1 MAMEE
6 AVNLRPKSSRRNMII
21 GLAVVL
27 VLLALYIFFV
37 VQDWH
42 QLWKIVSAP
51 DNIPIVA
58 MLFLVPFFTWLGVKQ
73 ARANDQLVETL
84 EADPKLAKTHHR
96 KAEPW
101 RPGWAKEL
109 HVWPYLVRI
118 EFLAAVIVT
127 VVLYV
132 WSITLNAPLE
142 EPANPNLTMNPS
154 KAPWYFLGLQ
164 EMLVYF
170 DPWIAGVVMPSIIMI
185 GLMVFPYVDSNPL
198 GNGYYTIK
206 QRRFSLLMFGWGF
219 LMWIL
224 LIVIGTFIRGP
235 GWIWFWPGQTWDHN
249 AVVFDKNVDLHDLL
263 AQKLGLHFLATNPGK
278 LIFGFLVVSGFYLI
292 GGLFFHWL
300 MTVDFK
306 KISRPRSLKLSELHR
321 SLFPKNAFEQKIL
334 SRTSLLQY
342 LIFQFFAVS
351 VLLALPVKLFL
362 RLAFTIKYVW
372 VIPWVNINF

>member
-1 MAMEE
+1 MSAIVEQQ
-6 AVNLRPKSSRRNMII
+6 PQTSSRRNKII
-21 GLAVVL
+21 GWAVVV
-27 VLLALYIFFV
+27 VLLGLFIYSV
-37 VQDWH
+37 EDWH
-42 QLWKIVSAP
+42 QLWKIASAP
-51 DNIPIVA
+51 DNVPIVA
-58 MLFLVPFFTWLGVKQ
+58 MLFLVPFFTWLGVRQ
-73 ARANDQLVETL
+73 AKANDKLIVNL
-84 EADPKLAKTHHR
+84 EEDPQLAKSHHR

-127 VVLYV
+127 VILYV

-142 EPANPNLTMNPS
+142 EPSNPNLTMNPS

-206 QRRFSLLMFGWGF
+206 QRRFAVNMFGWGF

-224 LIVIGTFIRGP
+224 LIFIGTFIRGP

-249 AVVFDKNVDLHDLL
+249 TVVFDRNRDVHEIV
-263 AQKLGLHFLATNPGK
+263 GLTVANFPNYPNLMKYLVIPA
-278 LIFGFLVVSGFYLI
+278 FGFVLVAGFYVV
-292 GGLFFHWL
+292 GGMFFHWL
-300 MTVDFK
+300 MRRGKFRFGYLVSPK
-306 KISRPRSLKLSELHR
+306 KLIAWAKDPDPFEEKLLA
-321 SLFPKNAFEQKIL
+321 N
-334 SRTSLLQY
+334 TSLLQY
-342 LIFQFFAVS
+342 VTFQFFAIS
-351 VLLALPVKLFL
+351 VLLAMPVKLFL
-362 RLAFTIKYVW
+362 RLVFTIKYVW
-372 VIPWVNINF
+372 VTPWFNV

>member
-1 MAMEE
+1 MET
-6 AVNLRPKSSRRNMII
+6 PKPNSRRKKLIRLI
-21 GLAVVL
+21 VAVVL
-27 VLLALYIFFV
+27 VGLFAYS

-51 DNIPIVA
+51 DNVPIVA
-58 MLFLVPFFTWLGVKQ
+58 MLFLVPFFTWLGIRQ
-73 ARANDQLVETL
+73 ALANDHLIGELQE
-84 EADPKLAKTHHR
+84 DPKLAKTHHR
-96 KAEPW
+96 KVEAW

-127 VVLYV
+127 VILYI

-142 EPANPNLTMNPS
+142 EPSNPNLTMNPS

-198 GNGYYTIK
+198 GNGYYTYK
-206 QRRFSLLMFGWGF
+206 QRRFAVNMFGWGF

-224 LIVIGTFIRGP
+224 LIFIGTFIRGP

-249 AVVFDKNVDLHDLL
+249 TVVFDRNRDLHEIV
-263 AQKLGLHFLATNPGK
+263 AGWGLTFLNSQPWKG
-278 LIFGFLVVSGFYLI
+278 IFGAIIVGGFFLI

-300 MTVDFK
+300 MMRSEFK
-306 KISRPRSLKLSELHR
+306 FRYLFSWTQLKDWATRSGEFERKLLA
-321 SLFPKNAFEQKIL
+321 N
-334 SRTSLLQY
+334 TSLLQY
-342 LIFQFFAVS
+342 VTFQFFAIS
-351 VLLALPVKLFL
+351 VLLAMPVKLIL
-362 RLAFTIKYVW
+362 RLGFTIKYVW
-372 VIPWVNINF
+372 VTPWFNI

>member
-1 MAMEE
+1 M
-6 AVNLRPKSSRRNMII
+6 RRFINKWT
-21 GLAVVL
+21 LL
-27 VLLALYIFFV
+27 VLGVLIVGVWAIN

-42 QLWKIVSAP
+42 QLWIVSSAP

-58 MLFLVPFFTWLGVKQ
+58 MLFLVPFFTWMGIKQ
-73 ARANDQLVETL
+73 AVANDQLIEEL

-96 KAEPW
+96 KVEPW
-101 RPGWAKEL
+101 RPGWAREL
-109 HVWPYLVRI
+109 HVWPYLVRV
-118 EFLAAVIVT
+118 EFLATVIVT
-127 VVLYV
+127 VVLFV

-170 DPWIAGVVMPSIIMI
+170 DPWIAGVVMPSVIMV

-198 GNGYYTIK
+198 GNGYYTLK
-206 QRRFSLLMFGWGF
+206 QRRFALWMFGAGF
-219 LMWIL
+219 LMWIV

-263 AQKLGLHFLATNPGK
+263 AQKLGLHFLATSGGK
-278 LIFGFLVVSGFYLI
+278 FFFGLIVVSGFYVV
-292 GGLFFHWL
+292 GALFFHWL

-306 KISRPRSLKLSELHR
+306 KIRLPRGISLSELYR
-321 SLFPKNAFEQKIL
+321 SLFPKNAFEQKL
-334 SRTSLLQY
+334 LARTSLLQY
-342 LIFQFFAVS
+342 LTFQFFAVS
-351 VLLALPVKLFL
+351 VLLALPVKLIL
-362 RLAFTIKYVW
+362 RLVFTIKYVW
-372 VIPWVNINF
+372 VIPYLNINF

>member
-1 MAMEE
+1 MKKL
-6 AVNLRPKSSRRNMII
+6 VNKWTILIVCLLI
-21 GLAVVL
+21 VGLWAINVS
-27 VLLALYIFFV
+27 
-37 VQDWH
+37 DWH
-42 QLWKIVSAP
+42 QLWIVSSAP

-58 MLFLVPFFTWLGVKQ
+58 MLFLVPFFTWMGISQ
-73 ARANDQLVETL
+73 AMKNDRLITEL

-96 KAEPW
+96 KVEPW
-101 RPGWAKEL
+101 RPGWAREL

-118 EFLAAVIVT
+118 EFLATVIVT
-127 VVLYV
+127 VVLFI

-170 DPWIAGVVMPSIIMI
+170 DPWIAGVVMPSIIMV

-198 GNGYYTIK
+198 GNGYYTLK
-206 QRRFSLLMFGWGF
+206 QRRFALWMFGAGF
-219 LMWIL
+219 LMWIV

-249 AVVFDKNVDLHDLL
+249 AVVFDKNVDLHDMI
-263 AQKLGLHFLATNPGK
+263 AQSTIGKALHLGFLATNPGK
-278 LIFGFLVVSGFYLI
+278 FIFGMLVVGGFYI
-292 GGLFFHWL
+292 VGALFFHWL

-306 KISRPRSLKLSELHR
+306 RLRFPKSFNYNGLHEA
-321 SLFPKNAFEQKIL
+321 LFPKNEFEQKLL

-342 LIFQFFAVS
+342 LTFQFFAVS
-351 VLLALPVKLFL
+351 VLLALPVKLIL
-362 RLAFTIKYVW
+362 RLALTIKYVW
-372 VIPWVNINF
+372 VTPWFNI

>member
-1 MAMEE
+1 M
-6 AVNLRPKSSRRNMII
+6 RRFINKWTIL
-21 GLAVVL
+21 G
-27 VLLALYIFFV
+27 VLLVIVALWAINV
-37 VQDWH
+37 HDWH
-42 QLWKIVSAP
+42 QLWTISSAP
-51 DNIPIVA
+51 DNVPIVA
-58 MLFLVPFFTWLGVKQ
+58 MLFLVPFFTWMGIRQ
-73 ARANDQLVETL
+73 AIANDQLIEEL
-84 EADPKLAKTHHR
+84 EADPKVAKTHHR
-96 KAEPW
+96 KVEPW
-101 RPGWAKEL
+101 RPGWAREL

-118 EFLAAVIVT
+118 EFLATVIVT
-127 VVLYV
+127 VVLFI
-132 WSITLNAPLE
+132 WSITLMAPLE

-170 DPWIAGVVMPSIIMI
+170 DPWIAGVVMPSIIMV

-198 GNGYYTIK
+198 GNGYYTLR

-263 AQKLGLHFLATNPGK
+263 AVKLHLPFLAMNPFK
-278 LIFGFLVVSGFYLI
+278 FIFGLIVVTGFYLV
-292 GGLFFHWL
+292 GALFFHWL
-300 MTVDFK
+300 MTVDF
-306 KISRPRSLKLSELHR
+306 SKLR
-321 SLFPKNAFEQKIL
+321 WNRLFPKNEFEQKLL

-342 LIFQFFAVS
+342 LTFQFFAVS

-362 RLAFTIKYVW
+362 RLVFTIKYVW
-372 VIPWVNINF
+372 VTPWFNI

>member
-1 MAMEE
+1 M
-6 AVNLRPKSSRRNMII
+6 RRFINKWTI
-21 GLAVVL
+21 LVVL
-27 VLLALYIFFV
+27 LVIVALWAINV
-37 VQDWH
+37 HDWH
-42 QLWKIVSAP
+42 QLWTISSAP

-58 MLFLVPFFTWLGVKQ
+58 MLFLVPFFTWMGIRQ
-73 ARANDQLVETL
+73 AVANDRLIAELET
-84 EADPKLAKTHHR
+84 DPKLAKTHHR
-96 KAEPW
+96 KVEPW
-101 RPGWAKEL
+101 RPGWAREL

-118 EFLAAVIVT
+118 EFLATVIVT
-127 VVLYV
+127 VVLFI

-170 DPWIAGVVMPSIIMI
+170 DPWIAGVVMPSIIMV

-198 GNGYYTIK
+198 GNGYYTLK

-263 AQKLGLHFLATNPGK
+263 AVKLHLPFLAMNPWK
-278 LIFGFLVVSGFYLI
+278 FIFGFIVVSGFFLV
-292 GGLFFHWL
+292 GALFFHWL

-306 KISRPRSLKLSELHR
+306 RIRLRPLR
-321 SLFPKNAFEQKIL
+321 LFPKNEFEQKL
-334 SRTSLLQY
+334 LARTSLLQY
-342 LIFQFFAVS
+342 VTFQFFAVS

-362 RLAFTIKYVW
+362 RLVFTIKYVW
-372 VIPWVNINF
+372 VTPWFNI

>member
-1 MAMEE
+1 
-6 AVNLRPKSSRRNMII
+6 
-21 GLAVVL
+21 VL
-27 VLLALYIFFV
+27 GACVLLIVLAGFF

-42 QLWKIVSAP
+42 QLWTIASAP
-51 DNIPIVA
+51 DNVPIVA
-58 MLFLVPFFTWLGVKQ
+58 MLFLVPFFTWMGIRQ
-73 ARANDQLVETL
+73 AVANDRLVEQL

-96 KAEPW
+96 KVEPW
-101 RPGWAKEL
+101 RPGWAREL

-118 EFLAAVIVT
+118 EFLVTVIVT
-127 VVLYV
+127 VILFV

-198 GNGYYTIK
+198 GNGYYTLK

-224 LIVIGTFIRGP
+224 LIFIGTFVRGP

-249 AVVFDKNVDLHDLL
+249 AVVFDKNVDLHDMIATSRIGKMLY
-263 AQKLGLHFLATNPGK
+263 LGFLAHNPWKFLFG
-278 LIFGFLVVSGFYLI
+278 LIVVSGFYI
-292 GGLFFHWL
+292 VGALFFHWL

-306 KISRPRSLKLSELHR
+306 KITFKPLN
-321 SLFPKNAFEQKIL
+321 LFPKKEFEQKL
-334 SRTSLLQY
+334 LARTSLLQY
-342 LIFQFFAVS
+342 LTFQFFAVS
-351 VLLALPVKLFL
+351 VLLALPVKLIL
-362 RLAFTIKYVW
+362 RLTLTIKYVW
-372 VIPWVNINF
+372 VTPWFNI

>member
-1 MAMEE
+1 M
-6 AVNLRPKSSRRNMII
+6 
-21 GLAVVL
+21 
-27 VLLALYIFFV
+27 
-37 VQDWH
+37 DWH
-42 QLWKIVSAP
+42 QLWTIASAP
-51 DNIPIVA
+51 DNVPIVA
-58 MLFLVPFFTWLGVKQ
+58 MLFLVPIFTWMGIRQ
-73 ARANDQLVETL
+73 ARANDKLIGQL

-96 KAEPW
+96 KVEPW

-118 EFLAAVIVT
+118 EFLVTLIVT
-127 VVLYV
+127 VILFV

-142 EPANPNLTMNPS
+142 EPSNPNLTMNPS

-185 GLMVFPYVDSNPL
+185 GLMVFPYVDSSPF

-206 QRRFSLLMFGWGF
+206 QRRFALGMFGWGF

-224 LIVIGTFIRGP
+224 LIFIGTFIRGP

-249 AVVFDKNVDLHDLL
+249 RVVYDRNRDLHEFIGLVPQNFTNHPLL
-263 AQKLGLHFLATNPGK
+263 LTSLKVA
-278 LIFGFLVVSGFYLI
+278 FGALVVGGFYVV

-300 MTVDFK
+300 MTRGGLDR
-306 KISRPRSLKLSELHR
+306 IDSSLPLTRRLRLWLTTKDEFERKL
-321 SLFPKNAFEQKIL
+321 L

-342 LIFQFFAVS
+342 LTFQFFAVS

-362 RLAFTIKYVW
+362 RLALTIKYVW
-372 VIPWVNINF
+372 VTPWFNV

>member
-1 MAMEE
+1 
-6 AVNLRPKSSRRNMII
+6 MII
-21 GLAVVL
+21 GLAVIA
-27 VLLALYIFFV
+27 VLLGLYIVFM

-42 QLWKIVSAP
+42 QIWKIVSAP
-51 DNIPIVA
+51 DNVPIVA
-58 MLFLVPFFTWLGVKQ
+58 MLFLVPFFTWLGIKQ

-127 VVLYV
+127 VILYI
-132 WSITLNAPLE
+132 WSLTLNAPLE
-142 EPANPNLTMNPS
+142 EPSNPNLTMNPS

-170 DPWIAGVVMPSIIMI
+170 DPWIAGVVMPSLIMI

-198 GNGYYTIK
+198 GNGYYTYR
-206 QRRFSLLMFGWGF
+206 QRRFAINMFGWGF

-224 LIVIGTFIRGP
+224 LIFIGTFIRGP

-249 AVVFDKNVDLHDLL
+249 TVVFDRNRDVHEIVGLTVANFPTHPLL
-263 AQKLGLHFLATNPGK
+263 MKWAIIPL
-278 LIFGFLVVSGFYLI
+278 FGFILVAGFFVV
-292 GGLFFHWL
+292 GGLLFHWL
-300 MTVDFK
+300 MMRAPFK
-306 KISRPRSLKLSELHR
+306 LRYLKSWAA
-321 SLFPKNAFEQKIL
+321 FKNWAMVSGEFERKL
-334 SRTSLLQY
+334 LASTSLLQY
-342 LIFQFFAVS
+342 MTFQFFAVS
-351 VLLALPVKLFL
+351 VLLAMPVKLFL
-362 RLAFTIKYVW
+362 RLVFTIKYVW
-372 VIPWVNINF
+372 VTPFFNV